1 MASTDSTKEVSIVI
15 PCLNESATIAGCV
28 RSALGWLEGSG
39 VSGEIIVVD
48 NGSTDDTAR
57 LAQEAGAT
65 VVHEKRRGKGNAV
78 RAGIAAASG
87 RFLVMSDGDGTYDLS
102 DLGPIIEP
110 LQHGYD
116 LVIGDR
122 LRGAIAES
130 AMPWHHRYIGNP
142 LFNALITVATRRR
155 FDDCLSGLRAFTRD
169 AWNVMSPESAGFQL
183 ESEMCLLA
191 AEHRLRV
198 KSTPIPYDARKV
210 PSKLSSL
217 RDGLAIAAF
226 IMKRSP
232 ATLLLPLVFALAV
245 AYVIAAFV
253 RAPAS

>member
-1 MASTDSTKEVSIVI
+1 MTSSDSATEVSIVI
-15 PCLNESATIAGCV
+15 PCLNESATIAECV
-28 RSALGWLEGSG
+28 RSAQGWLERSG
-39 VSGEIIVVD
+39 ASGEIIVVD

-57 LAQEAGAT
+57 VAREAGAT
-65 VVHEKRRGKGNAV
+65 VLQEKTRGKGNAV
-78 RAGIAAASG
+78 RAGIAAATG

-110 LQHGYD
+110 LQDGYD

-122 LRGAIAES
+122 LRGAIADS

-142 LFNALITVATRRR
+142 FFNALITVATRRR
-155 FDDCLSGLRAFTRD
+155 FDDCLSGLRAFTLN

-191 AEHRLRV
+191 AKHRLRV
-198 KSTPIPYDARKV
+198 KSIPIPYDARKV
-210 PSKLSSL
+210 PSKLSSV
-217 RDGLAIAAF
+217 RDGFAIAAF

-232 ATLLLPLVFALAV
+232 ATLLLPVVFALAV
-245 AYVIAAFV
+245 VYAIGAFM
-253 RAPAS
+253 RASAS